1 MNNSSLYGVPS
12 GAMFGQNDR
21 VEELNKRMY
30 QRHIP
35 DNALAP
41 NFDPRP
47 ISTKYDHMPIVDRRK
62 FAHVDI
68 QKTVS
73 HNVQNHFNPGTHRAP
88 PMSILR
94 DVNIETVLRN
104 QTTALQ
110 HGNDQAVY
118 VPSSS
123 SDLYQVQVPSSSTG
137 DGMSTHPNLFYQSQ
151 HTNMRESS
159 LQCGLVGKDTF
170 LNSTRVQ
177 LRNM

>member
-1 MNNSSLYGVPS
+1 MNSSYLYGVPS

-47 ISTKYDHMPIVDRRK
+47 ISTKYDNMSIVDRRK
-62 FAHVDI
+62 FAHVGI
-68 QKTVS
+68 QKTVQ
-73 HNVQNHFNPGTHRAP
+73 HDIGKHFNPGTHRAP

-94 DVNIETVLRN
+94 DVNIETMLRN

-118 VPSSS
+118 VPSSD
-123 SDLYQVQVPSSSTG
+123 SDLYNVQVPLSSTG
-137 DGMSTHPNLFYQSQ
+137 DGLSTHPNLFYQPH

-159 LQCGLVGKDTF
+159 LHCGYIGKDMF
-170 LNSTRVQ
+170 LNNTRVQ

>member
-12 GAMFGQNDR
+12 GAMFGQNYR

-47 ISTKYDHMPIVDRRK
+47 VSTKYDHMSVVDRRK
-62 FAHVDI
+62 VANIGI
-68 QKTVS
+68 QNTVQHKVS
-73 HNVQNHFNPGTHRAP
+73 SHFNPGTQRAP

-110 HGNDQAVY
+110 HGNEQAVY
-118 VPSSS
+118 VPNSS
-123 SDLYQVQVPSSSTG
+123 SDLYNVHVPSSSTG
-137 DGMSTHPNLFYQSQ
+137 DGLSTHPTLFHQSH
-151 HTNMRESS
+151 HTNPRESS
-159 LQCGLVGKDTF
+159 LQCGIIGKDTF
-170 LNSTRVQ
+170 LNNTRVQ